1 MKFVKWFS
9 ELGKEDVGIAGGK
22 GANLGELTTAHIPV
36 PQGFVVLASAYFE
49 YLDYNKLRP
58 HIHQILS
65 GTDILDPHQLN
76 VASQKIQKL
85 MQQAEIPDDVSRE
98 IFTAYQELN
107 QKYSKSGSDLSV
119 AVRSSATAE
128 DLPEASFAGQQE
140 SYLNITGDANV
151 ILKVKECWLSLFGAR
166 SIFYRQQQKFDHFK
180 VGIAVPVQKMVQSEV
195 SGVMFTVDPISK
207 NKDTVIIE
215 GAFGLGDYIVQ
226 GVVTPD
232 HYEVSKSD
240 KKILVKQINKQEVM
254 EIRSLHGVKEVKVAP
269 KLQSKQK
276 LSDAKILE
284 LAEIGKKIHH
294 HYFFPQDI
302 EWAYAD
308 D

>member
-166 SIFYRQQQKFDHFK
+166 SIFYREQQKFDHFK
-180 VGIAVPVQKMVQSEV
+180 VGIAVPVQTMIQSDI
-195 SGVMFTVDPISK
+195 SGIIFTVDPITGDRDK
-207 NKDTVIIE
+207 LVIEAIW
-215 GAFGLGDYIVQ
+215 GLGDYVVQ

-232 HYEVSKSD
+232 HFSVSRATNKIVD
-240 KKILVKQINKQEVM
+240 KNIAAQEIM
-254 EIRSLHGVKEVKVAP
+254 EIRKS
-269 KLQSKQK
+269 
-276 LSDAKILE
+276 
-284 LAEIGKKIHH
+284 
-294 HYFFPQDI
+294 
-302 EWAYAD
+302 
-308 D
+308 